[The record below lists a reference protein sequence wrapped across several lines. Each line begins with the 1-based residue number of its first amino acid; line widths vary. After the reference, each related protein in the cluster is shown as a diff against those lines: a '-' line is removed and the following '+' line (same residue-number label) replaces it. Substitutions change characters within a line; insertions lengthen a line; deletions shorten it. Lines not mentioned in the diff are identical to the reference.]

1 MPDDEVGSLPKGGGR
16 QSKGGCAR
24 IPEGTGQPALS
35 ARIPKAAHLQ
45 ERTGSLCIPAAARQQ
60 DVTGS
65 VCIPLTVRP
74 RPSTGVRKPATMR
87 QSITGAE
94 GGLHRRFTTS
104 MGKGN
109 SPSRGSSSVVEE
121 LQRAN
126 AQLKQANEDLAE
138 RNAVLQAFWTQLEQQ
153 MDEDGRQF
161 LEALAT
167 KESELRR
174 LKDQNYEPMMQ
185 QLQMLKQK
193 DQNKESCLDKS
204 MCCEWEGLIQQ
215 FKEFQE
221 EKEEELQVARRALDD
236 LRNKLLDQ
244 RVTFTHRLA
253 EVVQERENLLMTLA
267 EEGREFEARQA
278 KLMREKE
285 DLSATLASVDKGGSG
300 SSTASTLI
308 SGLGSSETANS
319 GHSTLSRWTS
329 SSGSPPQ
336 NRDLHGTPTSVPLP
350 QGAGETPRTAAFV

>member
-1 MPDDEVGSLPKGGGR
+1 MPDDEGGSLPGGGGL

-24 IPEGTGQPALS
+24 IPEGTDQPVLS
-35 ARIPKAAHLQ
+35 TRIPKAGHRL
-45 ERTGSLCIPAAARQQ
+45 ERTGSLCIPATARQQ
-60 DVTGS
+60 DRTGS
-65 VCIPLTVRP
+65 VCIPLTVRQQL
-74 RPSTGVRKPATMR
+74 STCVRKPTTIR
-87 QSITGAE
+87 HSITGAT
-94 GGLHRRFTTS
+94 GGLPRRLTTS
-104 MGKGN
+104 MGQDK

-126 AQLKQANEDLAE
+126 AQLKQANEDLAD
-138 RNAVLQAFWTQLEQQ
+138 RNAVLQAFWRQLEQQ

-174 LKDQNYEPMMQ
+174 LKDQNYELMMQ
-185 QLQMLKQK
+185 QLQMLKPK
-193 DQNKESCLDKS
+193 DQSKESCLDKS

-244 RVTFTHRLA
+244 RLSFTHRLA
-253 EVVQERENLLMTLA
+253 EVVQERETLLMTLA
-267 EEGREFEARQA
+267 EEGREFEAREA

-285 DLSATLASVDKGGSG
+285 DLSATLAGVHKGGSG
-300 SSTASTLI
+300 SSTSSTLI
-308 SGLGSSETANS
+308 GGLGSSETANS
-319 GHSTLSRWTS
+319 GHSTLTRWTS
-329 SSGSPPQ
+329 SPGSPPL
-336 NRDLHGTPTSVPLP
+336 NRDLHGTPSSAPFP
-350 QGAGETPRTAAFV
+350 QEAGETLVRER